1 MGISVNTFHRDK
13 ALSCNLVVAYQISC
27 ERLPDE
33 IRDTPVLPSHQ
44 RLPSFVLP
52 VFEHDLRLMSR
63 FSLTHG
69 KCVDFMT

>member
-1 MGISVNTFHRDK
+1 VIQKGVVVLAGGMGISVNTFHRDK
-13 ALSCNLVVAYQISC
+13 ALSCNLVVA
-27 ERLPDE
+27 
-33 IRDTPVLPSHQ
+33 HQ